1 MGSVGGSVGRVVGNP
16 NSIADVAPLRS
27 IVCAGYSPRM
37 AKSSGNATGEFE
49 RQLTG
54 VLDQAY
60 GTALRLTGSAADAED
75 LVQDAALLA
84 HRGFKGFTAGSNF
97 RAWFY
102 RILLNRF
109 YSNYRRQRRAG
120 VSVDLDETPELYLY
134 QQAAASGVTPDTDT
148 ATALIDRL
156 DGELVQRALDALP
169 EDFRTVATLYF
180 MQDLPYQEIADMLD
194 VPIGTVRSRL
204 HRARR
209 MLQKALWEVAAE
221 RGIVGAP

>member
-1 MGSVGGSVGRVVGNP
+1 MAAPDGVDSVS
-16 NSIADVAPLRS
+16 
-27 IVCAGYSPRM
+27 
-37 AKSSGNATGEFE
+37 EFE
-49 RQLTG
+49 RQLRG

-84 HRGFKGFTAGSNF
+84 HRGFSGFTAGSNF

-134 QQAAASGVTPDTDT
+134 QQAAASGITPDTDA
-148 ATALIDRL
+148 ATALVERL
-156 DGELVQRALDALP
+156 DADLVMRAIDALP
-169 EDFRTVATLYF
+169 EEFRTVATLYF
-180 MQDLPYQEIADMLD
+180 MQDLPYQEIAEMLE

-209 MLQKALWEVAAE
+209 MLQKTLWEVAAE
-221 RGIVGAP
+221 RGIVGTR

>member
-1 MGSVGGSVGRVVGNP
+1 
-16 NSIADVAPLRS
+16 
-27 IVCAGYSPRM
+27 M
-37 AKSSGNATGEFE
+37 AKASSNSSGEFE
-49 RQLTG
+49 RQLTA

-84 HRGFKGFTAGSNF
+84 HRGFPGFQAGSNF

-109 YSNYRRQRRAG
+109 YSNYRRQRRTG

-134 QQAAASGVTPDTDT
+134 QQAAATGITPDTDT
-148 ATALIDRL
+148 ATALVDRL

-169 EDFRTVATLYF
+169 EEFRTVATLYF